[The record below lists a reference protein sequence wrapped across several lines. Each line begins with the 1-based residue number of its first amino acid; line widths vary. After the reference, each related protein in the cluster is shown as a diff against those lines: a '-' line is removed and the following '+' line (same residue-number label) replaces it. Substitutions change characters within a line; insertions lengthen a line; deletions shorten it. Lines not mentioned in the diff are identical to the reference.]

1 VTRETEGRAG
11 YDHGMTQASV
21 EPGQGDVP
29 AGMVGLLRRSGRYS
43 SGPEVLAELRRV
55 IVSGRVPPGS
65 QVPLDDV
72 ASFFGVSLIPVREAL
87 KTLLGEGL
95 LEHQPRLGYTV
106 TALSP
111 AELDEL
117 YVVRGALEAAALDA
131 AVGNATPADHQRARD
146 IHARLGDAVE
156 SDDAEAFQHASREFH
171 EALLAPCRMPRLLH
185 MLDIA
190 WNLTEPVQ
198 TMMRVTGQERVEMRA
213 DHEEMLAAFEAGD
226 PPRMR
231 AAAQAHHSRLTGC
244 IARIGD
250 A

>member
-1 VTRETEGRAG
+1 
-11 YDHGMTQASV
+11 MTQARRGSGIV
-21 EPGQGDVP
+21 S
-29 AGMVGLLRRSGRYS
+29 LLVRNDSYV
-43 SGPEVLAELRRV
+43 SGPQVLSELRRV
-55 IVSGRVPPGS
+55 IASGQVPPGS
-65 QVPLDDV
+65 PLPLDDV
-72 ASFFGVSLIPVREAL
+72 AAFFGVSLIPVREAL

-117 YVVRGALEAAALDA
+117 YVVRGALEAAAVEA
-131 AVGNATPADHQRARD
+131 AVRNATVADHARV
-146 IHARLGDAVE
+146 HAVHEAMADAV
-156 SDDAEAFQHASREFH
+156 SAADVTGFQRASREFH

-198 TMMRVTGQERVEMRA
+198 TMMRATEAERVAMQQ
-213 DHEEMLAAFEAGD
+213 DHEEMLEAFTARDVE
-226 PPRMR
+226 RMV
-231 AAAQAHHSRLTGC
+231 AAARAHHERLTAC
-244 IARIGD
+244 IARLPEAG